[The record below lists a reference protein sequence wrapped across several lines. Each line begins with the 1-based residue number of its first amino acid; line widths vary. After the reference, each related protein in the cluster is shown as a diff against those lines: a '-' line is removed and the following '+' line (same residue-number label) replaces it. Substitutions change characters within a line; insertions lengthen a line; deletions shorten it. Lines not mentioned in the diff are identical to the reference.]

1 MFEFACPWFFLLL
14 PLPLFIRFLLPVYRE
29 ETQAI
34 RAPFFEDLVEISG
47 RTPSRGAVILR
58 RNWFQMVLLPIA
70 WLLLVGAMARPQWV
84 EEPITKIESGRDLML
99 AVDLSGSME
108 TADFLDP
115 DGQKIER
122 LKAVKLVLND
132 FIKRREGDRLGLIF
146 FGTQAFLQVPFTQDF
161 ETFRLLL
168 DEAQVNMAGP
178 QTMIGDAIGLSM
190 KLFENS
196 ETQNRVLIL
205 LTDGNDTGSKVPP
218 VRAAGI
224 AAQKG
229 VTIHTIAMG
238 DPETAGENEM
248 DVDTLKEISEV
259 TGGQFFQ
266 AVDREEL
273 EQIYQKLDDLEKV
286 EFETLSYRPRRPLF
300 FYPIALLLVLL
311 ISFHLIAA
319 AGSLLRR
326 RGKKKNA

>member
-1 MFEFACPWFFLLL
+1 
-14 PLPLFIRFLLPVYRE
+14 
-29 ETQAI
+29 
-34 RAPFFEDLVEISG
+34 
-47 RTPSRGAVILR
+47 
-58 RNWFQMVLLPIA
+58 MVLLPIA